1 MGCPC
6 ESLTDILITMPS
18 IFWKKVKKPLGEM
31 SENERKEFAKELVTE
46 SLENLLRPKV
56 PPEMFA
62 SEESL
67 KKLEV
72 DELFD
77 LHSKWSEIYTVERK
91 RLIEDSYYVAFETL
105 RKSRKLSRDEYLK
118 WEKEY
123 LFYDWLDEVIGKP
136 LLDVY
141 KAILYKRNTLMRD
154 QSWTERFET
163 QYRSISYGEK
173 SKKGPILLT
182 LMLLIKEK
190 GPHYPYE
197 VGLDP
202 ELKELATE
210 KAISLFSKQ
219 LSKGLLPVAS
229 DYRTIFTL

>member
-1 MGCPC
+1 
-6 ESLTDILITMPS
+6 MPS
-18 IFWKKVKKPLGEM
+18 IFWKKAKKPLGEM
-31 SENERKEFAKELVTE
+31 SPDERKEFAKELVTE
-46 SLENLLRPKV
+46 SLENLLRPIV

-62 SEESL
+62 SVESL

-91 RLIEDSYYVAFETL
+91 RLIEDSYYVSFETL

-141 KAILYKRNTLMRD
+141 TAILYKRNTLMRE

-163 QYRSISYGEK
+163 QYRSISFGEK

-182 LMLLIKEK
+182 LKLLIKEK
-190 GPHYPYE
+190 GPHHPYE
-197 VGLDP
+197 IGLDP
-202 ELKELATE
+202 ELKLLATE
-210 KAISLFSKQ
+210 KAFSLFSNQ
-219 LSKGLLPVAS
+219 LSKGLVPVAS
-229 DYRTIFTL
+229 DYRSIFSL